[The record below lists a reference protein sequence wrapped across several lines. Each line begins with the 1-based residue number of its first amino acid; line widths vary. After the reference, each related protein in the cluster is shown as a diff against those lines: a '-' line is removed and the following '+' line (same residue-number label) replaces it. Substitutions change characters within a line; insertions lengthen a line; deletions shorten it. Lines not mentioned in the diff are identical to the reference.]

1 MAVAGPRRMM
11 WAVEMAVIVMG
22 LLAMASPT
30 MQLSMKNP
38 LRGAIQKINDI
49 KLPVYAIIVTATSS
63 EKAFNESVLQLSLE
77 GKSSLARY
85 KMWSFKVAVVVLGL
99 LAMAEQSMQLSVRHT
114 LHGVIRKIN
123 EEGPY
128 LGLVLVSDTNEQALQ
143 ASNVFVPG
151 TYAPTVAL
159 AGRTFHVGKIN
170 GTNVNAAAT
179 VQLLIDV
186 FPIEGIVHFGSAGAV
201 NDTLF
206 IGDVVVPSQVA
217 FTGSWQWKKFESKKG
232 QLRFGDYNNPTG
244 GENLLGSIDFQPTS
258 LYTPEQKQT
267 IFWLPINSSWFV
279 TATQL
284 QNVEMQQCLDTDRC
298 LPRSPEIVYGVR
310 TSTADMYIQNA
321 AYREYI
327 YAKFKASTVD
337 EESAAVALVALSNEV
352 PFIVFRGVSNTA
364 GGSTAYKSYSYL
376 GSVNAL
382 NAAVAFIGA
391 VGSSGASRANY

>member
-1 MAVAGPRRMM
+1 
-11 WAVEMAVIVMG
+11 
-22 LLAMASPT
+22 
-30 MQLSMKNP
+30 MQL
-38 LRGAIQKINDI
+38 
-49 KLPVYAIIVTATSS
+49 T
-63 EKAFNESVLQLSLE
+63 
-77 GKSSLARY
+77 
-85 KMWSFKVAVVVLGL
+85 
-99 LAMAEQSMQLSVRHT
+99 VRHP

-143 ASNVFVPG
+143 ASNVFVPSN
-151 TYAPTVAL
+151 YAATVAL
-159 AGRTFHVGKIN
+159 
-170 GTNVNAAAT
+170 AAAT

-217 FTGSWQWKKFESKKG
+217 FTGSWQWKKFKSKKG
-232 QLRFGDYNNPTG
+232 QLRFGDYNNPAG
-244 GENLLGSIDFQPTS
+244 GNNLLGSIDFQPTS

-284 QNVEMQQCLDTDRC
+284 QMS
-298 LPRSPEIVYGVR
+298 PRSPEIVYGVR

-321 AYREYI
+321 AYRDYI
-327 YAKFKASTVD
+327 YTKFKASTVD

-364 GGSTAYKSYSYL
+364 GGSTAYQSYSYL

-382 NAAVAFIGA
+382 NAAVAFIGV

>member
-1 MAVAGPRRMM
+1 M
-11 WAVEMAVIVMG
+11 
-22 LLAMASPT
+22 
-30 MQLSMKNP
+30 
-38 LRGAIQKINDI
+38 
-49 KLPVYAIIVTATSS
+49 
-63 EKAFNESVLQLSLE
+63 
-77 GKSSLARY
+77 ARY
-85 KMWSFKVAVVVLGL
+85 KMWSFKVAVAVLGL
-99 LAMAEQSMQLSVRHT
+99 LAMAEQSMQLSVRHP

-143 ASNVFVPG
+143 ASNVFVPSN
-151 TYAPTVAL
+151 YAATVAL

-170 GTNVNAAAT
+170 GTDVVYVKTGDASVNAAAT

-217 FTGSWQWKKFESKKG
+217 FTGSWQWKKFKSKKG

-244 GENLLGSIDFQPTS
+244 GDNLLGHRLPTNLVVHPRTKADHLLAS
-258 LYTPEQKQT
+258 H
-267 IFWLPINSSWFV
+267 
-279 TATQL
+279 QL
-284 QNVEMQQCLDTDRC
+284 KLNVEMQQCLDTDRC

-327 YAKFKASTVD
+327 YTKFKASTVD